1 MFSAPHTASLFDEDS
16 RLIAT
21 DIFRICSEIFFDFY
35 SGICYKSHCVFD
47 IFIKTFGKKEICV

>member
-1 MFSAPHTASLFDEDS
+1 MKFS